1 MELGKEEIKD
11 RCHHRKERRSWDVIT
26 ALNQTTLEGR
36 SRASQLGEWVSCQ
49 LHIAIASAWD
59 NFIGKVYAHSQ
70 FRKCQSIVDCSFC
83 FWSNHGREH
92 VAELNCLPQRVSGR
106 GWGPTGG
113 DRDGQGMWRVGR
125 CMQSIMIELHMTKYM
140 IYIVIYMIH
149 MTYEARTIIEIYMW
163 KSHNET
169 HYFKHYNIRAWVWV
183 LGLWLSGEEHCFCR
197 SSICISS
204 SRSDA
209 LFWPQWTLHSWGAQS
224 HV

>member
-1 MELGKEEIKD
+1 MSSQKREKILGCYYSTE
-11 RCHHRKERRSWDVIT
+11 
-26 ALNQTTLEGR
+26 
-36 SRASQLGEWVSCQ
+36 
-49 LHIAIASAWD
+49 
-59 NFIGKVYAHSQ
+59 
-70 FRKCQSIVDCSFC
+70 
-83 FWSNHGREH
+83 SNHTGRQKQSFPARWMGKLSAPH
-92 VAELNCLPQRVSGR
+92 RYSKCLRQLYRKGLRSLTVSEVSVHCWLLLLLLKQPWQGACSRTKLLTSEGIWERMGTNRRGR
-106 GWGPTGG
+106 N
-113 DRDGQGMWRVGR
+113 GQGMWRVGR